1 MRKLGIYLGVI
12 LLAVCFIHVFSDQLV
27 LFIFLGKI
35 PFTNITLPARVMIVF
50 WIIVLPA
57 VLFFR
62 KTVADTFWKIAES
75 VSNARQ
81 RRVKMKQR
89 KCHYPLIPDEDV
101 RLISIY
107 FLYIINAREGN
118 LAKTGTQQ
126 RLATVSIS

>member
-12 LLAVCFIHVFSDQLV
+12 LLVVCFIHVFSDQLV

-50 WIIVLPA
+50 WIIVLPT

-75 VSNARQ
+75 ISNARQ

-89 KCHYPLIPDEDV
+89 KCYYPLIPDEDI